1 LIHLLTSDG
10 FDSSGLVDS
19 AVGCFVP
26 RPIHPGLSQ
35 GKSYFFDVYEFSLH
49 DGIIDFLAF

>member
-1 LIHLLTSDG
+1 MIHLLTSDG